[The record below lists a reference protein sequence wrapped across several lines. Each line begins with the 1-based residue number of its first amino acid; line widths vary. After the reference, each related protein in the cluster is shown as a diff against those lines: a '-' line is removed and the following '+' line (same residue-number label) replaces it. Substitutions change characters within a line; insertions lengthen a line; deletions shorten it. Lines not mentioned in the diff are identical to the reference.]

1 MQKLN
6 EDFLDVIQNDMQQD
20 NVGVAANGVGD
31 KDDYPI

>member
-20 NVGVAANGVGD
+20 KVDVAANGVGD